1 MGARARLA
9 AAFETSYG
17 SPPPS
22 GYTRLPFGPPLSLSA
37 EQPLLDSELLGAG
50 RDPLAPIRDA
60 VTVGGQINVPMDLEG
75 FGFWLKAALGAPVT
89 TGSEPFT
96 HTFASGSWEL
106 PSLAL
111 ELANPEVPQFALYAG
126 CVVDSLSWTMQR
138 AGNLLV
144 AVSLVAQGE
153 MVATASQIG
162 SPAAF
167 DVRRAGH
174 FQGAILRNG
183 TPLANVAEAEITYA
197 NTLDRI
203 ETIRGDGLIDGA
215 DPGLASLRG
224 RIRARFA
231 DTALIDQAL
240 AGEACDLQVSY
251 AMAGG
256 RGLTFTAHRV
266 FLPRPRREI
275 AGPQGV
281 QMDFDWQAARQAD
294 GGPMFTAVL
303 VNDREGY

>member
-1 MGARARLA
+1 MGARSRLA
-9 AAFETSYG
+9 AAFETTYG
-17 SPPPS
+17 TAPPS

-37 EQPLLDSELLGAG
+37 EQPLVDSELLGYG
-50 RDPLAPIRDA
+50 RDPLAPIPDA
-60 VTVGGQINVPMDLEG
+60 VTVGGQLNVPMDLEG

-89 TGSEPFT
+89 TGSEPFIHAFT
-96 HTFASGSWEL
+96 SGSWEL

-111 ELANPEVPQFALYAG
+111 ELANPEVPQFAFYAG

-153 MVATASQIG
+153 TVATTAQVG
-162 SPAAF
+162 TPAEF

-183 TPLANVAEAEITYA
+183 APLANVAEAEITYA
-197 NTLDRI
+197 NNLDRI

-240 AGEACDLQVSY
+240 AGEACDLQFSY

-256 RGLTFTAHRV
+256 RGFTFTAHRV

-281 QMDFDWQAARQAD
+281 QMDFDWQAAQQPD